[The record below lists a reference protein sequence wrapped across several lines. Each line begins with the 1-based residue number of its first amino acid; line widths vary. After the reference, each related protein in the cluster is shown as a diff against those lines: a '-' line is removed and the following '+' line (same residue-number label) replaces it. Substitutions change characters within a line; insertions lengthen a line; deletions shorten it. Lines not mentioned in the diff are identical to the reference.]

1 MSKQISEYF
10 QPFFSKFQWGLRKI
24 LAPSSVFCQCLR
36 SGNRELDLFKAIDCL
51 SRDLFSAKLNAYG
64 FSIDSLRLVEDYLSN
79 RKQRT
84 WINSMYSSW
93 EETIFGVPQGYIL
106 GPLLFI
112 FFLCDLFFIMNVVD
126 FISYTDNNTPYIIA
140 NDIEDVIFR
149 L

>member
-64 FSIDSLRLVEDYLSN
+64 FSIDSLRLVEDFVKSQTKNLNKFNIQLMGRNYI
-79 RKQRT
+79 R
-84 WINSMYSSW
+84 SSPG
-93 EETIFGVPQGYIL
+93 IHFRASFVY
-106 GPLLFI
+106 LLFMW
-112 FFLCDLFFIMNVVD
+112 FVFHYECHWFYKLH
-126 FISYTDNNTPYIIA
+126 
-140 NDIEDVIFR
+140 R
-149 L
+149 

>member
-10 QPFFSKFQWGLRKI
+10 QPFFSKFQWGLQKI

-36 SGNRELDLFKAIDCL
+36 SGNRELDLFKAIGCL
-51 SRDLFSAKLNAYG
+51 SRDLFIAKLNAYG

-84 WINSMYSSW
+84 WINSTYSSW

-112 FFLCDLFFIMNVVD
+112 CFLCDLFFIMNVVD

>member
-84 WINSMYSSW
+84 WINSIYSSW